1 MMRRQIVFVTPL
13 DADSALMLRIN
24 GKHLALPIAPSVVVG
39 RLPYATD
46 VLDRRPHVDLSA
58 FDAQHQGVSLEHLE
72 ISRKQG
78 LVYATDLDSSSGTQL
93 NSLWLRPYAE
103 HVLRRGDTFRL
114 GGLHI
119 DLIFP
124 NSPAPYAGAPR
135 ICGVTAHL

>member
-1 MMRRQIVFVTPL
+1 MMRRQIVFATPL
-13 DADSALMLRIN
+13 DEDSALVLRIN

-39 RLPYATD
+39 WLPYAPD
-46 VLDRRPHVDLSA
+46 VLDRRPHVDLRA

-93 NSLWLRPYAE
+93 NSLWLRPYAA
-103 HVLRRGDTFRL
+103 HVLRRGDTLRL

-124 NSPAPYAGAPR
+124 SSPAPHPGSAG
-135 ICGVTAHL
+135 ISGVTAHL